1 MCDKANSQPVP
12 KPDPFAA
19 GHSQPHMDVREYE
32 QTKFE
37 IADILRSASPIARAA
52 RPGELYP
59 FEDLFARLAED
70 RFNIVVAGQFSRG
83 KTSLMNAMLNTERLP
98 TGIIPLTSVITT
110 VQYGTA
116 ERAIIEYEER
126 RLPSEIRIES
136 LPEYITQRHNPGNA
150 QRIKFARIELPS
162 EILRRGFYLVDTP
175 GLGSAILENTR
186 TTEGFLP
193 EADAFILV
201 TSYDSPLS
209 EAECRLL
216 AGLVAGAYRIFLVIN
231 KQDLASQ
238 SERGDVRE
246 HIDAQL
252 RGVMDENR
260 IGVFSVSALDAMEA
274 TRSGDV
280 ERLRASGLPHFMDH
294 LTQFLLRGKQSEFLR
309 RMFGRARE
317 RLSELGN
324 CAAELDR
331 LSGLEQRIF
340 EPGDPSRPPHRPEGG
355 RVVPRF
361 TSCHVCARIEREV
374 REFLQTYQYAITIDR
389 EVQQALAADH
399 GLCGFHTWQYA
410 AMASPHGTCIG
421 FPAVLE
427 RLAGRLRDFSGEG
440 GNRLSEEIG
449 ALLPAQES
457 CALCRVRWRAERQ
470 AIGETANAITAAAAQ
485 GAALFPDVCLA
496 HVPRIVE
503 AIPDRESI
511 RKFLDYEA
519 DSLERVAE
527 DMRRY
532 ALKRDGSRRAFT
544 TSDELNAD
552 LRGLIALAGHRNVNF
567 VRRLERD

>member
-1 MCDKANSQPVP
+1 MNDKARSQPVSN
-12 KPDPFAA
+12 PDSPAA
-19 GHSQPHMDVREYE
+19 HSHIDVREYE
-32 QTKFE
+32 QAKFE
-37 IADILRSASPIARAA
+37 LADILRSASPVARAA
-52 RPGELYP
+52 RPDALYP

-70 RFNIVVAGQFSRG
+70 RFNIVVSGQFSRG
-83 KTSLMNAMLNTERLP
+83 KTSLMNAMLKTERLP
-98 TGIIPLTSVITT
+98 TGIVPLTSVITT
-110 VQYGTA
+110 VQYGTS

-126 RLPSEIRIES
+126 RLPNEIPIES

-186 TTEGFLP
+186 TTEGYLP
-193 EADAFILV
+193 EADAVILV

-216 AGLVAGAYRIFLVIN
+216 ADLAAGGYRIFLIIN
-231 KQDLASQ
+231 KQDLAARG
-238 SERGDVRE
+238 ERREVRE
-246 HIDAQL
+246 HINAQL
-252 RGVMDENR
+252 RGIMDEDR
-260 IGVFSVSALDAMEA
+260 IGVYSVSALDAMEA
-274 TRSGDV
+274 ARSGDA
-280 ERLRASGLPHFMDH
+280 ERLRASGLPQFMDH
-294 LTQFLLRGKQSEFLR
+294 LTQFLLREKQSEFLR
-309 RMFGRARE
+309 HMFGRVRARLE
-317 RLSELGN
+317 ELGN
-324 CAAELDR
+324 CAVDLDR
-331 LSGLEQRIF
+331 LNGLERRIF
-340 EPGDPSRPPHRPEGG
+340 EHGDPNRLRYRPGSG

-361 TSCHVCARIEREV
+361 ATCRVCARIEGEI
-374 REFLQTYQYAITIDR
+374 REFLQKYQYAITIDR

-427 RLAGRLRDFSGEG
+427 GLAGRLRDLSGEG
-440 GNRLSEEIG
+440 ADHLSEAIG
-449 ALLPAQES
+449 ALLPTQED

-470 AIGETANAITAAAAQ
+470 AIGETANAIVAAVASSSEI
-485 GAALFPDVCLA
+485 FPDICLA
-496 HVPRIVE
+496 HVPHIIE
-503 AIPDRESI
+503 AIADRESI

-552 LRGLIALAGHRNVNF
+552 LRGLIALAGHRNLNF
-567 VRRLERD
+567 VRSFDRD